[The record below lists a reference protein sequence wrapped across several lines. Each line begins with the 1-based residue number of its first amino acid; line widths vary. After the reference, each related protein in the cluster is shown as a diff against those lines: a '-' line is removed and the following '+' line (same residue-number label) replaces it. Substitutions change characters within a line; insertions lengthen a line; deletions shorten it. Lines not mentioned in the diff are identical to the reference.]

1 VGGTLPIEDDEGTR
15 FCDTSDAVAH
25 AEMIANELALD
36 DDQYRGHTIVVVD
49 ERQQV
54 IARVPIIRRAN

>member
-1 VGGTLPIEDDEGTR
+1 VGRYFFHVVGGTLPIEDDEGTR
-15 FCDTSDAVAH
+15 FRDTSDAVAH

-36 DDQYRGHTIVVVD
+36 VVD